1 MVITFKN
8 SPDFIL
14 NGGIKM
20 SFAKVKCSKCNNEQV
35 INLKPSMEVV
45 CLVCQ
50 EVLAKSTGG
59 KAELKAQVIKEC

>member
-1 MVITFKN
+1 
-8 SPDFIL
+8 
-14 NGGIKM
+14 M